1 MRSLLSGPLRRGW
14 GSERGQVLALFGMG
28 LAGFIGLVGLS
39 VDMGQVV
46 FARTDLQKLADSA
59 TFAAAQDLPDSTKAT
74 AAANTYGHSDQ
85 FPGTLTVV
93 ISQTYGANDTV
104 EVTASR
110 RVNYW
115 FLKAVGLD
123 GMTVTAKAKARAMN
137 YAGGAGLLPWGFIA
151 SNEDNSKLLQN
162 SCYTGQTEEGVPT
175 FQQNVPCTVK
185 YGAGTNAGGD
195 FGALALDGTGANIYR
210 ESIAKGSTKTFMKG
224 QQVDAETGN
233 MQGPTGQGLAD
244 RLALPAILP
253 CPGNLRSQVLTTDPV
268 SGASSI
274 TSGCESSPRIGIIPV
289 VNKIDNPQKS
299 TILGFAFVFI
309 EGTSGS
315 GGGSS
320 VNVYFV
326 KFVTILPN
334 GVYTGTT
341 SSGAT
346 AIKLVE

>member
-1 MRSLLSGPLRRGW
+1 MRSFLSGMLRRGW
-14 GSERGQVLALFGMG
+14 GSERGQVLVLFAGG
-28 LAGFIGLVGLS
+28 LAVFIALVGLS
-39 VDMGQVV
+39 VDMGQIV

-59 TFAAAQDLPDSTKAT
+59 TFAAAQDLPDATKAT
-74 AAANTYGHSDQ
+74 EAANTYGHSET

-93 ISQTYGANDTV
+93 VSQTYGANDTV

-123 GMTVTAKAKARAMN
+123 GKTVTAKAKARAMN

-151 SNEDNSKLLQN
+151 SNDNKSKLLQN
-162 SCYTGQTEEGVPT
+162 SCYTSQSGGMPA

-185 YGAGTNAGGD
+185 YGAGTNSGGD
-195 FGALALDGTGANIYR
+195 FGALALDGTGADVYR
-210 ESIAKGSTKTFMKG
+210 ESIKNGTTKTFMKG

-233 MQGPTGQGLAD
+233 MQGPTTQGVAD
-244 RLALPAILP
+244 RLALPPILP
-253 CPGNLRSQVLTTDPV
+253 CPSNEKSDVLTVDAK
-268 SGASSI
+268 GFASI
-274 TSGCESSPRIGIIPV
+274 TPGCESSPRIGIIPV
-289 VNKIDNPQKS
+289 VNKIDNPAKS

-326 KFVTILPN
+326 KYVTELPK

-341 SSGAT
+341 PSGAT